1 MSGKHDDRL
10 REQCH
15 AEQAT
20 ASASGDSQRGGR
32 LRRLRDRLRAWWRNP
47 SIMRA
52 FFVYALVWLVA
63 ASAVTLI
70 AIDALMEV
78 YYRVSEEHRSEH
90 VEVNVGPYIYDAQA
104 DELLRATPVYL
115 QDFYEQVVFVAFV
128 NSAQNYSSAGVV
140 AGGWNRDMQVVDAT
154 MGLLRS
160 DPSYRVSDWGGNYTE
175 DDYLQTDGTP
185 YDSEATV
192 SVSDLPAYDARERAE
207 RLQTVEEFANTNL
220 GEDVVLS
227 NVAYY
232 VSLDEASYLTWID
245 WTLRL
250 VAGVGVPIV
259 AFGGLA
265 VLLFRRFYRRHIG
278 GPLSVLE
285 AAADRIARQDLD
297 FQIGAVRGREL
308 GRLGAAM
315 EGMRSSLLAT
325 QRELWR
331 TAEDRRRLNAAF
343 AHDLRTPVTVL
354 KGTLEM
360 ARIKADRAGS
370 GEDVRKTLDTLSGQA
385 DRLESYAQ
393 LMSRVTKLEDRE
405 VMRSACAPSDVA
417 RVLERQAAGYVATR
431 GNGCKLLFSLGG
443 GMRAAGAG
451 DGGVA
456 APDAGGAAEPCPGH
470 AAAPDAGHAA
480 GAGVGHAAGAG
491 VEHAAEPCPGHAAAP
506 CPEPLSIDMQLVEE
520 VLGNLLGNACDHAR
534 SKVAVSVDLLQPE
547 QGSLAAGARG
557 DVRLELVVTDDGR
570 GFTAEALHH
579 GCDPFYSEAKS
590 AEHFGLGLNIAR
602 TLARLHGGAVKLG
615 NLEGGGAC
623 VTATF
628 AVDTNEENR

>member
-1 MSGKHDDRL
+1 MSGRQDDRL
-10 REQCH
+10 QEQDQ
-15 AEQAT
+15 AERAT
-20 ASASGDSQRGGR
+20 ASAVGDSQRGGR
-32 LRRLRDRLRAWWRNP
+32 LRRLRDRLRVWWRNP

-63 ASAVTLI
+63 ASAVTLV

-90 VEVNVGPYIYDAQA
+90 VEVNAGPYIYDAQT

-128 NSAQNYSSAGVV
+128 NSAQSYSSAGVV
-140 AGGWNRDMQVVDAT
+140 AGGWNRDMQAVDAT
-154 MGLLRS
+154 MELLRS

-175 DDYLQTDGTP
+175 NDYLQTDGTP
-185 YDSEATV
+185 YNPEATV

-232 VSLDEASYLTWID
+232 VSLDEASYLTWIG

-285 AAADRIARQDLD
+285 AAADRIARQDLG

-360 ARIKADRAGS
+360 ARMKASRAGS

-431 GNGCKLLFSLGG
+431 GNGCKLLFSLGD

-451 DGGVA
+451 DGSVA
-456 APDAGGAAEPCPGH
+456 VPDAGSV
-470 AAAPDAGHAA
+470 A
-480 GAGVGHAAGAG
+480 GAGDGHVVVPDA
-491 VEHAAEPCPGHAAAP
+491 ERAAES

-520 VLGNLLGNACDHAR
+520 VLGNLLGNACGHAR
-534 SKVAVSVDLLQPE
+534 SKVAVSVDLLQSE
-547 QGSLAAGARG
+547 RGSLPAESRN

-570 GFTAEALHH
+570 GFTVEALHH

-602 TLARLHGGAVKLG
+602 TLARLHGGAVELG

>member
-1 MSGKHDDRL
+1 MSGKQDDRL

-15 AEQAT
+15 AERAT
-20 ASASGDSQRGGR
+20 ASAAGDSHRGGR

-90 VEVNVGPYIYDAQA
+90 VEVNAGPYIYDAQT

-115 QDFYEQVVFVAFV
+115 QDFYEQVVFVAFT

-154 MGLLRS
+154 MELLRS
-160 DPSYRVSDWGGNYTE
+160 DPSYHVSDWGGNYTE

-343 AHDLRTPVTVL
+343 AHDLRTSVTVL

-405 VMRSACAPSDVA
+405 VVRSACAPSDVA

-431 GNGCKLLFSLGG
+431 GNGCKLLFSLGD
-443 GMRAAGAG
+443 GMCAAGAG
-451 DGGVA
+451 DGGAA
-456 APDAGGAAEPCPGH
+456 APDAGG
-470 AAAPDAGHAA
+470 
-480 GAGVGHAAGAG
+480 VAGAG
-491 VEHAAEPCPGHAAAP
+491 VEHAAGPCLEHAVVPDAEHAAAPCPGHAAAP

-534 SKVAVSVDLLQPE
+534 SKVAVSVDLLQPK

-557 DVRLELVVTDDGR
+557 DVCLELVVTDDGR

-602 TLARLHGGAVKLG
+602 TLARLHGGAVELG

>member
-1 MSGKHDDRL
+1 MSGRQDDRL
-10 REQCH
+10 REQGQ
-15 AEQAT
+15 ADRAT
-20 ASASGDSQRGGR
+20 ASVAGDSQRGGR
-32 LRRLRDRLRAWWRNP
+32 LRRLRDRLRVWWRNP

-63 ASAVTLI
+63 ASAVTLV

-90 VEVNVGPYIYDAQA
+90 VEVNAGPYIYDAQT

-140 AGGWNRDMQVVDAT
+140 AGGWNRDMQAVDAT
-154 MGLLRS
+154 MELLRS

-175 DDYLQTDGTP
+175 NDYLQTDGTP
-185 YDSEATV
+185 YDPEATV
-192 SVSDLPAYDARERAE
+192 SVSDLPAYDTRERAE

-360 ARIKADRAGS
+360 ARMKASRAGS

-431 GNGCKLLFSLGG
+431 GNGCKLLFSLGD
-443 GMRAAGAG
+443 GMRAAGAS
-451 DGGVA
+451 DGSVA
-456 APDAGGAAEPCPGH
+456 VPDAGSV
-470 AAAPDAGHAA
+470 A
-480 GAGVGHAAGAG
+480 GAGDGH
-491 VEHAAEPCPGHAAAP
+491 VVVPCPERAAEP

-547 QGSLAAGARG
+547 RGSLPAESRG

-602 TLARLHGGAVKLG
+602 TLARLHGGAVELG

>member
-1 MSGKHDDRL
+1 MSGRQDDRL
-10 REQCH
+10 REQGQ
-15 AEQAT
+15 AERAT
-20 ASASGDSQRGGR
+20 ASAAGDSQRGGR
-32 LRRLRDRLRAWWRNP
+32 LRRLRDRLRVWWRNP

-63 ASAVTLI
+63 ASAVTLV

-90 VEVNVGPYIYDAQA
+90 VEVNAGPYIYDAQT

-140 AGGWNRDMQVVDAT
+140 AGGWNRDMQAVDAT
-154 MGLLRS
+154 MELLRS

-185 YDSEATV
+185 YDPEATV

-360 ARIKADRAGS
+360 ARMKANRAGS

-431 GNGCKLLFSLGG
+431 GNGCKLLLSLGD

-451 DGGVA
+451 DGSVA
-456 APDAGGAAEPCPGH
+456 VPDAGSV
-470 AAAPDAGHAA
+470 A
-480 GAGVGHAAGAG
+480 GAGDGH
-491 VEHAAEPCPGHAAAP
+491 VVVPCPERAAEP

-602 TLARLHGGAVKLG
+602 TLARLHGGAVELG

>member
-1 MSGKHDDRL
+1 MSGKQDDRL

-15 AEQAT
+15 AEQVT
-20 ASASGDSQRGGR
+20 ASAAGDSQRGGR

-90 VEVNVGPYIYDAQA
+90 VEVNAGPYIYDAQT

-115 QDFYEQVVFVAFV
+115 QDFYEQVVFVAFT

-154 MGLLRS
+154 MELLRS

-175 DDYLQTDGTP
+175 NDYLQTDGTP
-185 YDSEATV
+185 YDPEATV

-259 AFGGLA
+259 AFGGFA

-360 ARIKADRAGS
+360 ARMKADRAGS

-393 LMSRVTKLEDRE
+393 LMSRVTELEDRE

-431 GNGCKLLFSLGG
+431 GNGCKLLFSLGD

-451 DGGVA
+451 DGSVA
-456 APDAGGAAEPCPGH
+456 VPDAGSVAGAGDGHVVVPDAERAAEP
-470 AAAPDAGHAA
+470 DA
-480 GAGVGHAAGAG
+480 
-491 VEHAAEPCPGHAAAP
+491 ERAAES

-534 SKVAVSVDLLQPE
+534 SKVAVSVDLLQPK

-557 DVRLELVVTDDGR
+557 DVCLELVVTDDGR

-602 TLARLHGGAVKLG
+602 TLARLHGGAVELG

>member
-1 MSGKHDDRL
+1 MSGKQDDRL

-15 AEQAT
+15 AERAT
-20 ASASGDSQRGGR
+20 ASAAGDSQRGGR

-63 ASAVTLI
+63 ASTVTLI

-90 VEVNVGPYIYDAQA
+90 VEVNVGPYIYDAQT

-128 NSAQNYSSAGVV
+128 NSAQNYSSTGVV

-154 MGLLRS
+154 MELLRS
-160 DPSYRVSDWGGNYTE
+160 DPSYHVSDWGGNYTE

-297 FQIGAVRGREL
+297 FRIGAVRGREL

-315 EGMRSSLLAT
+315 EGMRSSLLAA

-331 TAEDRRRLNAAF
+331 TVEDRRRLNAAF

-360 ARIKADRAGS
+360 ARIKAGRAGS
-370 GEDVRKTLDTLSGQA
+370 GEDVRKTLDTLSGQG

-405 VMRSACAPSDVA
+405 VVRSACAPSDVA

-443 GMRAAGAG
+443 GMRAAGV
-451 DGGVA
+451 GVEHA
-456 APDAGGAAEPCPGH
+456 AEPDAGGA
-470 AAAPDAGHAA
+470 
-480 GAGVGHAAGAG
+480 VGAG
-491 VEHAAEPCPGHAAAP
+491 VEHAAGPCLEHAAAP
-506 CPEPLSIDMQLVEE
+506 D
-520 VLGNLLGNACDHAR
+520 
-534 SKVAVSVDLLQPE
+534 
-547 QGSLAAGARG
+547 
-557 DVRLELVVTDDGR
+557 
-570 GFTAEALHH
+570 
-579 GCDPFYSEAKS
+579 
-590 AEHFGLGLNIAR
+590 AEHAAEPCPSSSPSICSWLRRCWVICWAMP
-602 TLARLHGGAVKLG
+602 
-615 NLEGGGAC
+615 
-623 VTATF
+623 ATMR
-628 AVDTNEENR
+628 DRRWR

>member
-1 MSGKHDDRL
+1 MSGRQDDRL
-10 REQCH
+10 REQGQ
-15 AEQAT
+15 AERAT
-20 ASASGDSQRGGR
+20 ASAAGDSQRGGR
-32 LRRLRDRLRAWWRNP
+32 LRRLRDRLRVWWRNP

-63 ASAVTLI
+63 ASAVTLV

-90 VEVNVGPYIYDAQA
+90 VEVNAGPYIYDAQT

-140 AGGWNRDMQVVDAT
+140 AGGWNRDMQAVDAT
-154 MGLLRS
+154 MELLRS

-185 YDSEATV
+185 YDPEATV

-360 ARIKADRAGS
+360 ARMKANRAGS

-431 GNGCKLLFSLGG
+431 GNGCKLLLSLGD

-451 DGGVA
+451 DGSVA
-456 APDAGGAAEPCPGH
+456 VPDAGSV
-470 AAAPDAGHAA
+470 A
-480 GAGVGHAAGAG
+480 GAGDGH
-491 VEHAAEPCPGHAAAP
+491 VVVPCPERAAES

-547 QGSLAAGARG
+547 QDSFAAGARG

-602 TLARLHGGAVKLG
+602 TLARLHGGAVELG

>member
-1 MSGKHDDRL
+1 MSGKQDDGL

-20 ASASGDSQRGGR
+20 ASAAGDSQRGGR

-52 FFVYALVWLVA
+52 FFAYALVWLVA

-90 VEVNVGPYIYDAQA
+90 VEVNAGPYIYDAQT

-115 QDFYEQVVFVAFV
+115 QDFYEQVVFVAFT
-128 NSAQNYSSAGVV
+128 NSAQNYSSTGVV

-154 MGLLRS
+154 MELLRS

-185 YDSEATV
+185 YDPEATV

-232 VSLDEASYLTWID
+232 VSLDEVSYLTWID

-385 DRLESYAQ
+385 NRLESYAQ

-443 GMRAAGAG
+443 GMRAAGV
-451 DGGVA
+451 GVEHA
-456 APDAGGAAEPCPGH
+456 AEPDAGG
-470 AAAPDAGHAA
+470 
-480 GAGVGHAAGAG
+480 AAGAG
-491 VEHAAEPCPGHAAAP
+491 VEHAAGPCLEHAAVPDAEHAVEPCP
-506 CPEPLSIDMQLVEE
+506 ELLSIDMQLVEE

-534 SKVAVSVDLLQPE
+534 SKVAVSVDLLQPK

-557 DVRLELVVTDDGR
+557 DVCLELVVTDDGR

-602 TLARLHGGAVKLG
+602 TLARLHGGAVELG

>member
-1 MSGKHDDRL
+1 MSGRQDDRL
-10 REQCH
+10 REQGQ
-15 AEQAT
+15 AERAT
-20 ASASGDSQRGGR
+20 ASAAGDSQRGGR
-32 LRRLRDRLRAWWRNP
+32 LRRLRDRLRVWWRNP

-63 ASAVTLI
+63 ASAVTLV

-90 VEVNVGPYIYDAQA
+90 VEVNAGPYIYDAQT

-140 AGGWNRDMQVVDAT
+140 AGGWNRDMQAVDAT
-154 MGLLRS
+154 MELLRS

-185 YDSEATV
+185 YDPEATV

-360 ARIKADRAGS
+360 ARMKASRAGS

-431 GNGCKLLFSLGG
+431 GNGCKLLFSLGD

-451 DGGVA
+451 DGSVA
-456 APDAGGAAEPCPGH
+456 VPDAGSV
-470 AAAPDAGHAA
+470 A
-480 GAGVGHAAGAG
+480 GAGDGHVVVPDA
-491 VEHAAEPCPGHAAAP
+491 ERAAES

-534 SKVAVSVDLLQPE
+534 SKVAVSVDLLQSE
-547 QGSLAAGARG
+547 RGSLPAESRN

-570 GFTAEALHH
+570 GFTVEALHH

-602 TLARLHGGAVKLG
+602 TLARLHGGAVELG

>member
-1 MSGKHDDRL
+1 MSGRQDDRL
-10 REQCH
+10 REQGQ
-15 AEQAT
+15 AERAT
-20 ASASGDSQRGGR
+20 ASAAGDSQRGGR
-32 LRRLRDRLRAWWRNP
+32 LRRLRDRLRVWWRNP

-63 ASAVTLI
+63 ASAVTLV

-78 YYRVSEEHRSEH
+78 YYRVLEEHRSEH
-90 VEVNVGPYIYDAQA
+90 VEVNAGPYIYDAQT

-140 AGGWNRDMQVVDAT
+140 AGGWNRDMQAVDAT
-154 MGLLRS
+154 MELLRS

-185 YDSEATV
+185 YDPEATV

-265 VLLFRRFYRRHIG
+265 VLLFRRFYRRHVG

-360 ARIKADRAGS
+360 ARMKADRAGS

-431 GNGCKLLFSLGG
+431 GSGCKLLFSLGD

-451 DGGVA
+451 DGSVA
-456 APDAGGAAEPCPGH
+456 APDAGGAA
-470 AAAPDAGHAA
+470 
-480 GAGVGHAAGAG
+480 GAGVGHAAEPDA
-491 VEHAAEPCPGHAAAP
+491 ERAAEP

-547 QGSLAAGARG
+547 QDSFAAGARG

-602 TLARLHGGAVKLG
+602 TLARLHGGAVELG
-615 NLEGGGAC
+615 NLEGRGAC

>member
-1 MSGKHDDRL
+1 MSGKQDDRL

-20 ASASGDSQRGGR
+20 ASAAGDSQRGGR

-90 VEVNVGPYIYDAQA
+90 VEVNAGPYIYDAQT

-115 QDFYEQVVFVAFV
+115 QDFYEQVVFVAFT

-140 AGGWNRDMQVVDAT
+140 AGGWNRDMQAVDAT
-154 MGLLRS
+154 MELLRS

-232 VSLDEASYLTWID
+232 VSLDEASYLTWVD

-360 ARIKADRAGS
+360 ARMKADRAGS

-385 DRLESYAQ
+385 DRLESYAR
-393 LMSRVTKLEDRE
+393 LMGRVTKLEDRE
-405 VMRSACAPSDVA
+405 VVRSACAPSDVA
-417 RVLERQAAGYVATR
+417 RALERQAAGYVATS
-431 GNGCKLLFSLGG
+431 GNGCKLLFSLGD

-451 DGGVA
+451 DGG
-456 APDAGGAAEPCPGH
+456 
-470 AAAPDAGHAA
+470 
-480 GAGVGHAAGAG
+480 AAGAG
-491 VEHAAEPCPGHAAAP
+491 VEHAAGPCLEHAAVPGVEHAAEPCPDL
-506 CPEPLSIDMQLVEE
+506 LSIDMQLVEE

-534 SKVAVSVDLLQPE
+534 SKVAVSVDLLEPE
-547 QGSLAAGARG
+547 QGLLAAGARG

-602 TLARLHGGAVKLG
+602 TLARLHGGAVELG

>member
-1 MSGKHDDRL
+1 MSGRQDDRL
-10 REQCH
+10 REQGQ
-15 AEQAT
+15 AERAT
-20 ASASGDSQRGGR
+20 ASAAGDSQRGGR
-32 LRRLRDRLRAWWRNP
+32 LRRLRDRLRVWWRNP

-63 ASAVTLI
+63 ASAVTLV

-90 VEVNVGPYIYDAQA
+90 VEVNAGPYIYDAQT

-140 AGGWNRDMQVVDAT
+140 AGGWNRDMQAVDAT
-154 MGLLRS
+154 MELLRS

-185 YDSEATV
+185 YDPEATV

-265 VLLFRRFYRRHIG
+265 VLLFRRFYRRHVG

-360 ARIKADRAGS
+360 ARMKASRAGS

-431 GNGCKLLFSLGG
+431 GNGCKLLFSLGD

-451 DGGVA
+451 DGSVA
-456 APDAGGAAEPCPGH
+456 VPDAGSV
-470 AAAPDAGHAA
+470 A
-480 GAGVGHAAGAG
+480 GAGDGHVVVPDA
-491 VEHAAEPCPGHAAAP
+491 ERAAES

-534 SKVAVSVDLLQPE
+534 SKVAVSVDLLQSE
-547 QGSLAAGARG
+547 RGSLPAESRN

-570 GFTAEALHH
+570 GFTVEALHH

-602 TLARLHGGAVKLG
+602 TLARLHGGAVELG

>member
-1 MSGKHDDRL
+1 MSGKQDDRL

-20 ASASGDSQRGGR
+20 ASAAGDSQRGGR

-90 VEVNVGPYIYDAQA
+90 VEVNAGPYIYDAQT

-115 QDFYEQVVFVAFV
+115 QDFYEQVVFVAFT

-140 AGGWNRDMQVVDAT
+140 AGGWNRDMQAVDAT
-154 MGLLRS
+154 MELLRS

-185 YDSEATV
+185 YDPEATV

-360 ARIKADRAGS
+360 ARMKADRAGS

-385 DRLESYAQ
+385 NRLESYAQ

-417 RVLERQAAGYVATR
+417 RVLERQAAGYVATS
-431 GNGCKLLFSLGG
+431 GNGCKLLFSLGD
-443 GMRAAGAG
+443 GMRAAGVG
-451 DGGVA
+451 DGG
-456 APDAGGAAEPCPGH
+456 
-470 AAAPDAGHAA
+470 AAAPGAGGAA
-480 GAGVGHAAGAG
+480 GAGVEHAAGPCLEHAAEPDA
-491 VEHAAEPCPGHAAAP
+491 EHAAEPCPGHAAAP

-534 SKVAVSVDLLQPE
+534 SKVAVSVDLLQPK

-557 DVRLELVVTDDGR
+557 DVCLELVVTDDGR

-602 TLARLHGGAVKLG
+602 TLARLHGGAVELG

>member
-1 MSGKHDDRL
+1 MSGKQDDRL

-15 AEQAT
+15 AERAT
-20 ASASGDSQRGGR
+20 ASAAGDSQRGGR

-52 FFVYALVWLVA
+52 FFVYALVWLVV

-90 VEVNVGPYIYDAQA
+90 VEVNAGPYIYDAQT

-115 QDFYEQVVFVAFV
+115 QDFYEQVVFVAFT

-154 MGLLRS
+154 MELLRS

-175 DDYLQTDGTP
+175 DDYLQTDGIP

-360 ARIKADRAGS
+360 ARMKADRAGS

-405 VMRSACAPSDVA
+405 VMRSACAPSDVV

-431 GNGCKLLFSLGG
+431 GNGCKLLFSLGD

-451 DGGVA
+451 DGGAA
-456 APDAGGAAEPCPGH
+456 APDAGGA
-470 AAAPDAGHAA
+470 
-480 GAGVGHAAGAG
+480 VGAG
-491 VEHAAEPCPGHAAAP
+491 VEHAAGPCLEHAAVPDAEHAAEPCP
-506 CPEPLSIDMQLVEE
+506 ELLSIDMQLVEE

-534 SKVAVSVDLLQPE
+534 SKVAVSVDLLQPK

-557 DVRLELVVTDDGR
+557 DVRLGLVVTDDGR

-602 TLARLHGGAVKLG
+602 TLARLHGGAVELG

>member
-1 MSGKHDDRL
+1 MSGKQDDRL

-20 ASASGDSQRGGR
+20 ASAAGDSQRGGR

-78 YYRVSEEHRSEH
+78 YYRVLEERRSEH
-90 VEVNVGPYIYDAQA
+90 VEVNAGPYIYDAQT

-115 QDFYEQVVFVAFV
+115 QDFYEQVVFVAFT
-128 NSAQNYSSAGVV
+128 NSAQGYSSAGVV

-154 MGLLRS
+154 MELLRS

-185 YDSEATV
+185 YDPEATV
-192 SVSDLPAYDARERAE
+192 SVSDLPAYDTRERAE

-360 ARIKADRAGS
+360 ARMKASRAGS

-431 GNGCKLLFSLGG
+431 GNGCKLLFSLGD
-443 GMRAAGAG
+443 GMRAVGAGDGSVAVPDAGSVAGAG
-451 DGGVA
+451 DGHVVV
-456 APDAGGAAEPCPGH
+456 PDAERAAES
-470 AAAPDAGHAA
+470 
-480 GAGVGHAAGAG
+480 
-491 VEHAAEPCPGHAAAP
+491 

-534 SKVAVSVDLLQPE
+534 SKVAVSVDLLQSE
-547 QGSLAAGARG
+547 RGSLPAESRN

-570 GFTAEALHH
+570 GFTVEALHH

-602 TLARLHGGAVKLG
+602 TLARLHGGAVELG

>member
-1 MSGKHDDRL
+1 MSGRQDDRL
-10 REQCH
+10 REQGQ
-15 AEQAT
+15 AERAT
-20 ASASGDSQRGGR
+20 ASAAGDSQRGGR
-32 LRRLRDRLRAWWRNP
+32 LRRLRDRLRVWWRNP

-63 ASAVTLI
+63 ASAVTLV

-90 VEVNVGPYIYDAQA
+90 VEVNAGPYIYDAQT

-140 AGGWNRDMQVVDAT
+140 AGGWNRDMQAVDAT
-154 MGLLRS
+154 MELLRS

-175 DDYLQTDGTP
+175 NDYLQTDGTP
-185 YDSEATV
+185 YDPEATV

-360 ARIKADRAGS
+360 ARMKADRAGS

-431 GNGCKLLFSLGG
+431 GNGCKLLFSLGD

-451 DGGVA
+451 VGG
-456 APDAGGAAEPCPGH
+456 
-470 AAAPDAGHAA
+470 AAAPDAGS
-480 GAGVGHAAGAG
+480 AAGAG
-491 VEHAAEPCPGHAAAP
+491 VEHAAGPCLEHAAVPDTEHAAEPCP
-506 CPEPLSIDMQLVEE
+506 ELLSIDMQLVEE

-602 TLARLHGGAVKLG
+602 TLARLHGGAVELG

>member
-1 MSGKHDDRL
+1 MSGRQDDRL
-10 REQCH
+10 REQGQ
-15 AEQAT
+15 AERAT
-20 ASASGDSQRGGR
+20 ASAAGDSQRGGR
-32 LRRLRDRLRAWWRNP
+32 LRRLRDRLRVWWRNP

-63 ASAVTLI
+63 ASAVTLV

-90 VEVNVGPYIYDAQA
+90 VEVNAGPYIYDAQT

-140 AGGWNRDMQVVDAT
+140 AGGWNRDMQAVDAT
-154 MGLLRS
+154 MELLRS
-160 DPSYRVSDWGGNYTE
+160 DSSYRVSDWGGNYTE
-175 DDYLQTDGTP
+175 NDYLQTDGIP
-185 YDSEATV
+185 YDPEATV

-265 VLLFRRFYRRHIG
+265 VLLFRRFYRRHVG

-360 ARIKADRAGS
+360 ARMKADRAGS

-405 VMRSACAPSDVA
+405 VMRSTCAPSDVA

-431 GNGCKLLFSLGG
+431 GNGCKLLFSLGD

-451 DGGVA
+451 AGSVA
-456 APDAGGAAEPCPGH
+456 APDAGGAA
-470 AAAPDAGHAA
+470 
-480 GAGVGHAAGAG
+480 GAG
-491 VEHAAEPCPGHAAAP
+491 VEHAAAPDAERAAEP

-602 TLARLHGGAVKLG
+602 TLARLHGGAVELG

>member
-1 MSGKHDDRL
+1 MSGRQDDRL
-10 REQCH
+10 WEQGQ
-15 AEQAT
+15 AERAT
-20 ASASGDSQRGGR
+20 ASAAGDSQRGGR
-32 LRRLRDRLRAWWRNP
+32 LHRLRDRLRVWWRNP

-63 ASAVTLI
+63 ASAVTLV

-90 VEVNVGPYIYDAQA
+90 VEVNAGPYIYDAQT

-140 AGGWNRDMQVVDAT
+140 AGGWNRDMQAVDAT
-154 MGLLRS
+154 MELLRS
-160 DPSYRVSDWGGNYTE
+160 DPSYRMSDWGGNYTE
-175 DDYLQTDGTP
+175 NDYLQTDGIP
-185 YDSEATV
+185 YDPEATV

-297 FQIGAVRGREL
+297 FQIGAVRGCEL

-360 ARIKADRAGS
+360 ARMKADRAGS

-431 GNGCKLLFSLGG
+431 GNGCKLLFSLGD

-451 DGGVA
+451 DGYAA

-470 AAAPDAGHAA
+470 TAEPDA
-480 GAGVGHAAGAG
+480 
-491 VEHAAEPCPGHAAAP
+491 ERAAES

-602 TLARLHGGAVKLG
+602 TLARLHGGAVELG

>member
-1 MSGKHDDRL
+1 MSGRQDDRL
-10 REQCH
+10 REQGH
-15 AEQAT
+15 AGQVT
-20 ASASGDSQRGGR
+20 ASAAGDSQRGGR
-32 LRRLRDRLRAWWRNP
+32 LRRLRDRLRVWWRNP

-63 ASAVTLI
+63 ASAVTLV

-90 VEVNVGPYIYDAQA
+90 VEVNAGPYIYDAQT

-154 MGLLRS
+154 MELLLS

-175 DDYLQTDGTP
+175 NDYLQTDGTP
-185 YDSEATV
+185 YDPEATV

-360 ARIKADRAGS
+360 ARMKADRAGS

-405 VMRSACAPSDVA
+405 VMRSACAPSDVI

-431 GNGCKLLFSLGG
+431 GNGCKLLFSLGD

-451 DGGVA
+451 DGSVA
-456 APDAGGAAEPCPGH
+456 VPDAERTAESCPEH
-470 AAAPDAGHAA
+470 AAAPDAKR
-480 GAGVGHAAGAG
+480 
-491 VEHAAEPCPGHAAAP
+491 AAEP

-602 TLARLHGGAVKLG
+602 TLARLHGGAVELG

-623 VTATF
+623 VTAMF

>member
-1 MSGKHDDRL
+1 MSGKHDDGL
-10 REQCH
+10 REQGH

-20 ASASGDSQRGGR
+20 ASAAGDSQRGGR

-63 ASAVTLI
+63 ASAVTLV

-90 VEVNVGPYIYDAQA
+90 VEVNAGPYIYDAQT

-128 NSAQNYSSAGVV
+128 NSAQSYSSAGVV
-140 AGGWNRDMQVVDAT
+140 AGGWNRDMQAVDAT
-154 MGLLRS
+154 MELLRS

-175 DDYLQTDGTP
+175 NDYLQTDGTP
-185 YDSEATV
+185 YDPEATV

-250 VAGVGVPIV
+250 MAGVGVPIV

-417 RVLERQAAGYVATR
+417 RVLERQAAGYVATS
-431 GNGCKLLFSLGG
+431 GNGCKLLFSLGD

-451 DGGVA
+451 DGGAA
-456 APDAGGAAEPCPGH
+456 APDAGG
-470 AAAPDAGHAA
+470 
-480 GAGVGHAAGAG
+480 AAGAG
-491 VEHAAEPCPGHAAAP
+491 VEHAALPCLAHAALPGVEHAAEP

-547 QGSLAAGARG
+547 QDSLPAGARG
-557 DVRLELVVTDDGR
+557 DVCLELVVTDDGR
-570 GFTAEALHH
+570 GFTVEALHH

-602 TLARLHGGAVKLG
+602 TLARLHGGAVELG

>member
-1 MSGKHDDRL
+1 MSGKQDDRL

-20 ASASGDSQRGGR
+20 ASAAGDSQRGGR

-90 VEVNVGPYIYDAQA
+90 VEVNAGPYIYDAQT

-115 QDFYEQVVFVAFV
+115 QDFYEQVVFVAFT
-128 NSAQNYSSAGVV
+128 NSAQSYSSAGVV

-154 MGLLRS
+154 MELLRS
-160 DPSYRVSDWGGNYTE
+160 DPSYHVSDWGGNYTE

-185 YDSEATV
+185 YDPEATV
-192 SVSDLPAYDARERAE
+192 SVGDLPAYDARERAE

-308 GRLGAAM
+308 RRLGAAM

-405 VMRSACAPSDVA
+405 VMRSACAPSDVV
-417 RVLERQAAGYVATR
+417 RVLERQAVGYVATR
-431 GNGCKLLFSLGG
+431 GNGCKLLFSLGD

-451 DGGVA
+451 DGG
-456 APDAGGAAEPCPGH
+456 
-470 AAAPDAGHAA
+470 AAAPDAGSAA
-480 GAGVGHAAGAG
+480 GVG
-491 VEHAAEPCPGHAAAP
+491 VEHAAGPCLEHAAVPCPEHAAAPDVEHAAEP

-557 DVRLELVVTDDGR
+557 DVCLELVVTDDGR

-602 TLARLHGGAVKLG
+602 TLARLHGGAVELG

-628 AVDTNEENR
+628 TVDTNEENR

>member
-1 MSGKHDDRL
+1 MSGKQDDRL

-15 AEQAT
+15 AERAT
-20 ASASGDSQRGGR
+20 ASAAGDSQRGGR

-90 VEVNVGPYIYDAQA
+90 VEVNAGPYIYDAQT

-115 QDFYEQVVFVAFV
+115 QDFYEQVVFVAFT

-154 MGLLRS
+154 MELLRS
-160 DPSYRVSDWGGNYTE
+160 DPSYHVSDWGGNYTE

-185 YDSEATV
+185 YDPEATV

-207 RLQTVEEFANTNL
+207 RLQTVEEFANTNI

-232 VSLDEASYLTWID
+232 VSLDEASYLTWAD

-405 VMRSACAPSDVA
+405 VMRSACAPSDVV
-417 RVLERQAAGYVATR
+417 RVLERQAAGYVATS
-431 GNGCKLLFSLGG
+431 GNGCKLLFSLGD

-451 DGGVA
+451 DGS
-456 APDAGGAAEPCPGH
+456 
-470 AAAPDAGHAA
+470 AAAPGDG
-480 GAGVGHAAGAG
+480 GAVGAG
-491 VEHAAEPCPGHAAAP
+491 VEHAAGPCLAHAALPGVEHAAEP

-534 SKVAVSVDLLQPE
+534 SKVAVSVDLLQPK

-557 DVRLELVVTDDGR
+557 DVCLELVVTDDGR

-602 TLARLHGGAVKLG
+602 TLARLHGGAVELG

>member
-1 MSGKHDDRL
+1 MSGKQDDGL

-20 ASASGDSQRGGR
+20 ASAAGDSQRGGR

-90 VEVNVGPYIYDAQA
+90 VEVNAGPYIYDAQT

-115 QDFYEQVVFVAFV
+115 QDFYEQVVFVAFT
-128 NSAQNYSSAGVV
+128 NSAQSYSSAGVV

-154 MGLLRS
+154 MELLRS
-160 DPSYRVSDWGGNYTE
+160 DPSYHVSDWGGNYTE
-175 DDYLQTDGTP
+175 DDYLQTDGAP
-185 YDSEATV
+185 YDPEATV
-192 SVSDLPAYDARERAE
+192 SVGDLPAYDARERAE

-308 GRLGAAM
+308 RRLGAAM

-431 GNGCKLLFSLGG
+431 GNGCKLLFSLGD
-443 GMRAAGAG
+443 GMCAAGAG
-451 DGGVA
+451 DGG
-456 APDAGGAAEPCPGH
+456 
-470 AAAPDAGHAA
+470 AAAPDAGSAA
-480 GAGVGHAAGAG
+480 GAGVEHAAGPCLEHAA
-491 VEHAAEPCPGHAAAP
+491 VPDAEHAAEPCPGHAAAP

-602 TLARLHGGAVKLG
+602 TLARLHGGAVELG

>member
-1 MSGKHDDRL
+1 MSGKQDDRL

-20 ASASGDSQRGGR
+20 ASAAGDSQRGGR

-90 VEVNVGPYIYDAQA
+90 VEVNAGPYIYDAQT

-128 NSAQNYSSAGVV
+128 NSSQNYSSTGVV

-154 MGLLRS
+154 MELLRS

-185 YDSEATV
+185 YDPEATV
-192 SVSDLPAYDARERAE
+192 GVSDLPAYDARERAE

-360 ARIKADRAGS
+360 ARMKADRAGS

-417 RVLERQAAGYVATR
+417 RVLERQAAGYVATS
-431 GNGCKLLFSLGG
+431 GNGCKLLFSLGD

-456 APDAGGAAEPCPGH
+456 APDAGGAA
-470 AAAPDAGHAA
+470 
-480 GAGVGHAAGAG
+480 GAG
-491 VEHAAEPCPGHAAAP
+491 VEHAAGPCLEHAAVPDAEHAAEPCP
-506 CPEPLSIDMQLVEE
+506 ELLSIDMQLVEE

-534 SKVAVSVDLLQPE
+534 SKVAVSVDLLHPE

-602 TLARLHGGAVKLG
+602 TLARLHGGAVDLG

>member
-1 MSGKHDDRL
+1 MSGKQDDRL

-20 ASASGDSQRGGR
+20 ASAAGDSQRGGR

-90 VEVNVGPYIYDAQA
+90 VEVNAGPYIYDAQV

-128 NSAQNYSSAGVV
+128 NSAQSYSSAGVV

-154 MGLLRS
+154 MELLRS

-175 DDYLQTDGTP
+175 NDYLQTDGTP
-185 YDSEATV
+185 YDPEATV

-278 GPLSVLE
+278 SPLSVLE

-297 FQIGAVRGREL
+297 FRIGAVRGREL

-405 VMRSACAPSDVA
+405 VMRSACAPSDVV

-443 GMRAAGAG
+443 GMRAAGVG

-456 APDAGGAAEPCPGH
+456 APDAGGAA
-470 AAAPDAGHAA
+470 
-480 GAGVGHAAGAG
+480 GAG
-491 VEHAAEPCPGHAAAP
+491 VEHAAGPCLEHAAVPDAEHAAEPCP
-506 CPEPLSIDMQLVEE
+506 ELLSIDMQLVEE

-534 SKVAVSVDLLQPE
+534 SKVAVSVDLLQSK

-557 DVRLELVVTDDGR
+557 DVCLELVVTDDGR

-602 TLARLHGGAVKLG
+602 TLARLHGGAVELG

-628 AVDTNEENR
+628 AVDTNEKNR

>member
-1 MSGKHDDRL
+1 MSGRQDDRL
-10 REQCH
+10 REQGQ
-15 AEQAT
+15 AERAT
-20 ASASGDSQRGGR
+20 ASAAGDSQRGGR
-32 LRRLRDRLRAWWRNP
+32 LRRLRDRLRVWWRNP

-63 ASAVTLI
+63 ASAVTLV

-90 VEVNVGPYIYDAQA
+90 VEVNAGPYIYDAQT

-115 QDFYEQVVFVAFV
+115 QDFYEQVVFVAFT
-128 NSAQNYSSAGVV
+128 NSAQNYSSAGAV

-154 MGLLRS
+154 MELLRS

-185 YDSEATV
+185 YDPEVTV

-308 GRLGAAM
+308 GRLGTAM

-360 ARIKADRAGS
+360 ARIKASRAGS
-370 GEDVRKTLDTLSGQA
+370 GEDMRKTLDTLSGQA

-431 GNGCKLLFSLGG
+431 GNGCKLLFSLGD

-451 DGGVA
+451 VGG
-456 APDAGGAAEPCPGH
+456 
-470 AAAPDAGHAA
+470 AAAPDAGS
-480 GAGVGHAAGAG
+480 AAGAG
-491 VEHAAEPCPGHAAAP
+491 VEHAAGPCLEHAAVPDAERAAEP

-534 SKVAVSVDLLQPE
+534 SKVTVSVDLLQPE

-557 DVRLELVVTDDGR
+557 DMRLELVVTDDGR

-602 TLARLHGGAVKLG
+602 TLARLHGGAVELG

>member
-1 MSGKHDDRL
+1 
-10 REQCH
+10 
-15 AEQAT
+15 
-20 ASASGDSQRGGR
+20 
-32 LRRLRDRLRAWWRNP
+32 
-47 SIMRA
+47 MRA

-90 VEVNVGPYIYDAQA
+90 VEVNAGPYIYDAQT

-115 QDFYEQVVFVAFV
+115 QDFYEQVVFVAFT
-128 NSAQNYSSAGVV
+128 NSAQNYSSTGVV

-154 MGLLRS
+154 MELLRS

-175 DDYLQTDGTP
+175 DDYLQTDGAP
-185 YDSEATV
+185 YDPEATV
-192 SVSDLPAYDARERAE
+192 SVSDLPAYDAHERAE

-232 VSLDEASYLTWID
+232 VSLDEVSYLTWID

-259 AFGGLA
+259 AFGGLV
-265 VLLFRRFYRRHIG
+265 VLLFRRFYRRHIR

-343 AHDLRTPVTVL
+343 VHDLRTPVTVL

-405 VMRSACAPSDVA
+405 VVRSACTPSDVA
-417 RVLERQAAGYVATR
+417 RVLERQAAGYVATS

-443 GMRAAGAG
+443 GMRAVGVG
-451 DGGVA
+451 DGGA
-456 APDAGGAAEPCPGH
+456 TAPDAGG
-470 AAAPDAGHAA
+470 
-480 GAGVGHAAGAG
+480 AAGAG
-491 VEHAAEPCPGHAAAP
+491 VEHAAGPCLEHAAVPDAEHAAEPCP
-506 CPEPLSIDMQLVEE
+506 ELLSIDMQLVEE

-534 SKVAVSVDLLQPE
+534 SKVAVSVDLLHPE

-557 DVRLELVVTDDGR
+557 DVCLELVVTDDGR

-602 TLARLHGGAVKLG
+602 TLARLHGGAVELG
-615 NLEGGGAC
+615 NLEGGGAR

-628 AVDTNEENR
+628 AVDTDEENR

>member
-1 MSGKHDDRL
+1 MSGKQDDRL

-20 ASASGDSQRGGR
+20 ASAAGDSQRGGR

-90 VEVNVGPYIYDAQA
+90 VEVNAGPYIYDAQT

-115 QDFYEQVVFVAFV
+115 QDFYEQVVFVAFT

-140 AGGWNRDMQVVDAT
+140 AGGWNRDMQAVDAT
-154 MGLLRS
+154 MELLRS

-185 YDSEATV
+185 YDPEATV

-360 ARIKADRAGS
+360 ARMKADRAGS

-385 DRLESYAQ
+385 NRLESYAQ

-431 GNGCKLLFSLGG
+431 GNGCKLLFSLGD

-451 DGGVA
+451 DGGAA
-456 APDAGGAAEPCPGH
+456 APDAGGAAG
-470 AAAPDAGHAA
+470 AGVEHAA
-480 GAGVGHAAGAG
+480 GPCLEHAAVPDA
-491 VEHAAEPCPGHAAAP
+491 EHAAEPCPGHAAAP

-557 DVRLELVVTDDGR
+557 DVCLELVVTDDGC

-602 TLARLHGGAVKLG
+602 TLARLHGGAVELG
-615 NLEGGGAC
+615 NLEGSGAC

>member
-1 MSGKHDDRL
+1 MSGRQDDRL
-10 REQCH
+10 QEQDQ
-15 AEQAT
+15 AERAT
-20 ASASGDSQRGGR
+20 ASAAGDSQRGGR

-63 ASAVTLI
+63 ASAVTLV

-90 VEVNVGPYIYDAQA
+90 VEVNAGPYIYDAQT

-154 MGLLRS
+154 MELLRS

-185 YDSEATV
+185 YNPEATV

-331 TAEDRRRLNAAF
+331 TADDRRRLNAAF

-360 ARIKADRAGS
+360 ARMKADRAGS

-405 VMRSACAPSDVA
+405 VMRSACAPSDVI

-431 GNGCKLLFSLGG
+431 GNGCKLLFSLGD

-451 DGGVA
+451 DGSVA
-456 APDAGGAAEPCPGH
+456 VPDAGGAAGAGDGHAAEPCPEH
-470 AAAPDAGHAA
+470 AAVPDA
-480 GAGVGHAAGAG
+480 
-491 VEHAAEPCPGHAAAP
+491 EHAAEPCP
-506 CPEPLSIDMQLVEE
+506 ELLSIDMQLVEE

-557 DVRLELVVTDDGR
+557 DVRLGLVVTDDGR

-602 TLARLHGGAVKLG
+602 TLARLHGGAVELG

>member
-1 MSGKHDDRL
+1 MSGRKDDRL
-10 REQCH
+10 REQGQ
-15 AEQAT
+15 AERVT
-20 ASASGDSQRGGR
+20 ASAAGDSQRGGR
-32 LRRLRDRLRAWWRNP
+32 LRRLRDRLRVWWRNP

-63 ASAVTLI
+63 ASAVTLV

-90 VEVNVGPYIYDAQA
+90 VEVNAGPYIYDAQT

-154 MGLLRS
+154 MELLRS
-160 DPSYRVSDWGGNYTE
+160 DSSYRVSDWGGNYTE
-175 DDYLQTDGTP
+175 NDYLQTDGTP

-360 ARIKADRAGS
+360 ARMKADRAGS

-393 LMSRVTKLEDRE
+393 LMSRVTKPEDRE
-405 VMRSACAPSDVA
+405 VMRSACAPSDVI

-431 GNGCKLLFSLGG
+431 GNGCKLLFSLGD
-443 GMRAAGAG
+443 GMRAAGVG
-451 DGGVA
+451 DGSVA
-456 APDAGGAAEPCPGH
+456 VPDAGG
-470 AAAPDAGHAA
+470 AA
-480 GAGVGHAAGAG
+480 GAGVGHAAEPDA
-491 VEHAAEPCPGHAAAP
+491 ERAAEP

-534 SKVAVSVDLLQPE
+534 SKVAVSVDLLHPE

-602 TLARLHGGAVKLG
+602 TLARLHGGAVELG
-615 NLEGGGAC
+615 NLAGGGAC

>member
-1 MSGKHDDRL
+1 MSGRQDDRL
-10 REQCH
+10 WEQGQ
-15 AEQAT
+15 AERAT
-20 ASASGDSQRGGR
+20 ASAAGDSQRGGR
-32 LRRLRDRLRAWWRNP
+32 LHRLRDRLRVWWRNP

-63 ASAVTLI
+63 ASAVTLV

-90 VEVNVGPYIYDAQA
+90 VEVNAGPYIYDAQT

-140 AGGWNRDMQVVDAT
+140 AGGWNRDMQAVDAT
-154 MGLLRS
+154 MELLRS
-160 DPSYRVSDWGGNYTE
+160 DPSYRMSDWGGNYTE
-175 DDYLQTDGTP
+175 NDYLQTDGIP
-185 YDSEATV
+185 YDPEATV

-297 FQIGAVRGREL
+297 FQIGAVRGCEL

-360 ARIKADRAGS
+360 ARMKASRAGS

-431 GNGCKLLFSLGG
+431 GSGCKLLFSLGD
-443 GMRAAGAG
+443 GMRAAVAG
-451 DGGVA
+451 DGSVA
-456 APDAGGAAEPCPGH
+456 APDAGGAA
-470 AAAPDAGHAA
+470 
-480 GAGVGHAAGAG
+480 GAGVGHVAEPDA
-491 VEHAAEPCPGHAAAP
+491 ERAAEP

-602 TLARLHGGAVKLG
+602 TLARLHGGAVELG

>member
-1 MSGKHDDRL
+1 MSGGQDDRL
-10 REQCH
+10 REQGQ
-15 AEQAT
+15 AERAT
-20 ASASGDSQRGGR
+20 ASAAGDSQRGGR
-32 LRRLRDRLRAWWRNP
+32 LRRLRDRLRVWWRNP

-63 ASAVTLI
+63 ASAVTLV

-90 VEVNVGPYIYDAQA
+90 VEVNAGPYIYDAQT

-128 NSAQNYSSAGVV
+128 NSAQSYSSAGVV
-140 AGGWNRDMQVVDAT
+140 AGGWDRDMQVVDAT
-154 MGLLRS
+154 MELLRS

-175 DDYLQTDGTP
+175 NDYLQTDGTP
-185 YDSEATV
+185 YDPEATV

-285 AAADRIARQDLD
+285 AAADRIARQDLG

-360 ARIKADRAGS
+360 ARMKANRAGS

-431 GNGCKLLFSLGG
+431 GNGCKLLFSLGD

-451 DGGVA
+451 DGSVA
-456 APDAGGAAEPCPGH
+456 VPDAGSVAGAGDGHVVVPCPERAAEP
-470 AAAPDAGHAA
+470 DA
-480 GAGVGHAAGAG
+480 
-491 VEHAAEPCPGHAAAP
+491 ERAAEP

-602 TLARLHGGAVKLG
+602 TLARLHGGAVELG

>member
-1 MSGKHDDRL
+1 MSGRQDDRL
-10 REQCH
+10 REQGQ
-15 AEQAT
+15 AERAT
-20 ASASGDSQRGGR
+20 ASAAGDSQRGGR
-32 LRRLRDRLRAWWRNP
+32 LRRLRDRLRVWWRNP

-63 ASAVTLI
+63 ASAVTLV

-90 VEVNVGPYIYDAQA
+90 VEVNAGPYIYDAQT

-115 QDFYEQVVFVAFV
+115 QDFYEQVVFVAFT

-140 AGGWNRDMQVVDAT
+140 AGGWNRDMQAVDAT
-154 MGLLRS
+154 MELLRS

-175 DDYLQTDGTP
+175 NDYLQTDGTP
-185 YDSEATV
+185 YDPEATV

-308 GRLGAAM
+308 GRLGTAM

-360 ARIKADRAGS
+360 ARMKANRAGS

-431 GNGCKLLFSLGG
+431 GNGCKLLFSLGD

-451 DGGVA
+451 DGSVA
-456 APDAGGAAEPCPGH
+456 APDAGSVAGAGDGHAAEPDAERAAEPCPGH
-470 AAAPDAGHAA
+470 TAEPDA
-480 GAGVGHAAGAG
+480 
-491 VEHAAEPCPGHAAAP
+491 ERAAES

-520 VLGNLLGNACDHAR
+520 VLGNLLGNAYDHAR
-534 SKVAVSVDLLQPE
+534 SKVTVSVDLLQPE
-547 QGSLAAGARG
+547 QSSLAAGARG
-557 DVRLELVVTDDGR
+557 DVCLELVVTDDGR

-602 TLARLHGGAVKLG
+602 TLARLHGGAVELG

>member
-1 MSGKHDDRL
+1 MSGRQDDRL
-10 REQCH
+10 QEQDQ
-15 AEQAT
+15 AERAT
-20 ASASGDSQRGGR
+20 ASAAGDSQRGGR

-63 ASAVTLI
+63 ASAVTLV

-90 VEVNVGPYIYDAQA
+90 VEVNAGPYIYDAQT

-154 MGLLRS
+154 MELLRS
-160 DPSYRVSDWGGNYTE
+160 DPSYRVSDWGGNNTE

-185 YDSEATV
+185 YNPEATV

-331 TAEDRRRLNAAF
+331 TADDRRRLNAAF

-360 ARIKADRAGS
+360 ARMKADRAGS

-405 VMRSACAPSDVA
+405 VMRSACAPSDVI

-431 GNGCKLLFSLGG
+431 GNGCKLLFSLGD

-451 DGGVA
+451 DGGAVGAGVEHA
-456 APDAGGAAEPCPGH
+456 AGPCLEH

-480 GAGVGHAAGAG
+480 
-491 VEHAAEPCPGHAAAP
+491 EPCP
-506 CPEPLSIDMQLVEE
+506 ELLSIDMQLVEE

-602 TLARLHGGAVKLG
+602 TLARLHGGAVELG

>member
-1 MSGKHDDRL
+1 MSGKQDDRL

-15 AEQAT
+15 AEQVT
-20 ASASGDSQRGGR
+20 ASAAGDSQRGGR

-90 VEVNVGPYIYDAQA
+90 VEVNAGPYIYDAQT

-115 QDFYEQVVFVAFV
+115 QDFYEQVVFVAFT

-154 MGLLRS
+154 MELLRS
-160 DPSYRVSDWGGNYTE
+160 DPSYHVSDWGGNYTE
-175 DDYLQTDGTP
+175 NDYLQTDGTP
-185 YDSEATV
+185 YDPEATV

-431 GNGCKLLFSLGG
+431 GNGCKLLFSLGD
-443 GMRAAGAG
+443 GMRAAGAD
-451 DGGVA
+451 DGGAA
-456 APDAGGAAEPCPGH
+456 APDAGG
-470 AAAPDAGHAA
+470 
-480 GAGVGHAAGAG
+480 AAGAG
-491 VEHAAEPCPGHAAAP
+491 VEHAAGPCLEHAAVPDAEHAAEPCP
-506 CPEPLSIDMQLVEE
+506 ELLSIDMQLVEE

-534 SKVAVSVDLLQPE
+534 SKVAVSVDLLQPK

-557 DVRLELVVTDDGR
+557 DVGLELVVTDDGR

-602 TLARLHGGAVKLG
+602 TLARLHGGAVELG

-628 AVDTNEENR
+628 AVDTNEKNR

>member
-15 AEQAT
+15 AERAT
-20 ASASGDSQRGGR
+20 ASAAGDSQRGGR

-90 VEVNVGPYIYDAQA
+90 VEVNAGPYIYDAQT

-128 NSAQNYSSAGVV
+128 NSAQNYSPTGVV
-140 AGGWNRDMQVVDAT
+140 SGGWNRDMQVVDAT
-154 MGLLRS
+154 MELLRS

-185 YDSEATV
+185 YDPEATV

-297 FQIGAVRGREL
+297 FQIGAVRGHEL
-308 GRLGAAM
+308 RRLGAAM

-360 ARIKADRAGS
+360 ARMKADRAGS

-405 VMRSACAPSDVA
+405 VMRSACAPSDVV
-417 RVLERQAAGYVATR
+417 RVLERQAAGYVATS
-431 GNGCKLLFSLGG
+431 GNGCKLLFSLGD

-451 DGGVA
+451 DGGAA
-456 APDAGGAAEPCPGH
+456 APDAGGV
-470 AAAPDAGHAA
+470 A
-480 GAGVGHAAGAG
+480 GAGVEHAAGPCLEHAA
-491 VEHAAEPCPGHAAAP
+491 VPDAEHAAEPCPGHAAAP

-579 GCDPFYSEAKS
+579 GCNPFYSEAKS

-602 TLARLHGGAVKLG
+602 TLARLHGGAVELG

>member
-1 MSGKHDDRL
+1 MSGRQDDRL
-10 REQCH
+10 REQGQ
-15 AEQAT
+15 AERAT
-20 ASASGDSQRGGR
+20 ASAAGDSQRGGR
-32 LRRLRDRLRAWWRNP
+32 LRRLRDRLRVWWRNP

-52 FFVYALVWLVA
+52 FFVYALVWIVA
-63 ASAVTLI
+63 ASAVTLV

-90 VEVNVGPYIYDAQA
+90 VEVNAGPYIYDAQT

-140 AGGWNRDMQVVDAT
+140 AGGWNRDMQAVDAT
-154 MGLLRS
+154 MELLRS

-175 DDYLQTDGTP
+175 NDYLQNDGTP
-185 YDSEATV
+185 YNPEATV

-232 VSLDEASYLTWID
+232 VSLDEASYLTWIG

-360 ARIKADRAGS
+360 ARMKASRAGS

-431 GNGCKLLFSLGG
+431 GNGCKLLFSLGD

-451 DGGVA
+451 DGSVA
-456 APDAGGAAEPCPGH
+456 VPDAGSV
-470 AAAPDAGHAA
+470 A
-480 GAGVGHAAGAG
+480 GAGDGHVVVPDA
-491 VEHAAEPCPGHAAAP
+491 ERAAES

-534 SKVAVSVDLLQPE
+534 SKVAVSVDLLQSE
-547 QGSLAAGARG
+547 RGSLPAESRN

-570 GFTAEALHH
+570 GFTVEALHH

-602 TLARLHGGAVKLG
+602 TLARLHGGAVELG

>member
-1 MSGKHDDRL
+1 MSGRQDDRL
-10 REQCH
+10 REQGQ
-15 AEQAT
+15 AERVT
-20 ASASGDSQRGGR
+20 ASAAGDSQRGGR
-32 LRRLRDRLRAWWRNP
+32 LRRLHDRLRVWWRNP

-63 ASAVTLI
+63 ASAVTLV

-90 VEVNVGPYIYDAQA
+90 VEVNAGPYIYDAQT

-154 MGLLRS
+154 MELLRS

-175 DDYLQTDGTP
+175 NDYLQTDGTP
-185 YDSEATV
+185 YDPEATV

-360 ARIKADRAGS
+360 ARMKADRAGS

-431 GNGCKLLFSLGG
+431 GNGCKLLFSLGD

-451 DGGVA
+451 DGSVA
-456 APDAGGAAEPCPGH
+456 APDAGSV
-470 AAAPDAGHAA
+470 A
-480 GAGVGHAAGAG
+480 GAGDG
-491 VEHAAEPCPGHAAAP
+491 HAAEPDVERAAESR
-506 CPEPLSIDMQLVEE
+506 PEPLSIDMQLVEE

-534 SKVAVSVDLLQPE
+534 SKVTVSVDLLQPE
-547 QGSLAAGARG
+547 QSSLAAGARG

-602 TLARLHGGAVKLG
+602 TLARLHGGAVELG

-623 VTATF
+623 VKATF

>member
-1 MSGKHDDRL
+1 MSGRQDDRL
-10 REQCH
+10 REQGQ
-15 AEQAT
+15 AERAT
-20 ASASGDSQRGGR
+20 ASAAGDSQRGGR
-32 LRRLRDRLRAWWRNP
+32 LRRLRDRLRVWWRNP

-63 ASAVTLI
+63 ASAVTLV

-90 VEVNVGPYIYDAQA
+90 VEVNAGPYIYDAQT

-128 NSAQNYSSAGVV
+128 NSAQSYSSAGVV
-140 AGGWNRDMQVVDAT
+140 AGGWNRDMQAVDAT
-154 MGLLRS
+154 MELLRS

-175 DDYLQTDGTP
+175 NDYLQTDGTP
-185 YDSEATV
+185 YNPEATV
-192 SVSDLPAYDARERAE
+192 SVSDLPAYDTRERAE

-232 VSLDEASYLTWID
+232 VSLDEASYLTWIG

-308 GRLGAAM
+308 GRLGTAM
-315 EGMRSSLLAT
+315 GGMRSSLLAT

-360 ARIKADRAGS
+360 ARMKANRAGS

-417 RVLERQAAGYVATR
+417 RILERQAAGYVATR
-431 GNGCKLLFSLGG
+431 GNGCKLLFSLGDA
-443 GMRAAGAG
+443 MRAAGAS
-451 DGGVA
+451 DGSVA
-456 APDAGGAAEPCPGH
+456 APDAGGAAGAGDGH
-470 AAAPDAGHAA
+470 VVVPDA
-480 GAGVGHAAGAG
+480 
-491 VEHAAEPCPGHAAAP
+491 ERAAEP

-534 SKVAVSVDLLQPE
+534 SKVTVSVDLLQPE

-602 TLARLHGGAVKLG
+602 TLARLHGGAVELG